1 MKPEPPI
8 KGKNTEQVPGN
19 KAELEEMK
27 NKRTGRNYIKTA
39 S

>member
-1 MKPEPPI
+1 MKPRPSI
-8 KGKNTEQVPGN
+8 KGKNRERVPEN

-27 NKRTGRNYIKTA
+27 NKRTGKSYIKTA